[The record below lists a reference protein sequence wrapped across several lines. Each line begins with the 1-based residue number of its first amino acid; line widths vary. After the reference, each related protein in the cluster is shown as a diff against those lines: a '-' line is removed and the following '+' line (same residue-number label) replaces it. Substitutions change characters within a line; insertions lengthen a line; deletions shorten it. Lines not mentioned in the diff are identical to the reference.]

1 MIEDF
6 YNKEFVCGQSSIS
19 RGELESLPCPF
30 KTFSVDDDTMQKIV
44 DYTEEATRT
53 QLRLSK
59 EEKIDFNNDKH
70 SECWWDNLEHFCNYF
85 KIPYYEDEP

>member
-6 YNKEFVCGQSSIS
+6 YNKEFVCGQSSVT

-30 KTFSVDDDTMQKIV
+30 KTFSETMQKLI

-53 QLRLSK
+53 QLRLS
-59 EEKIDFNNDKH
+59 ENEKIDFENDKH
-70 SECWWDNLEHFCNYF
+70 SECWWENLEHFCNYL
-85 KIPYYEDEP
+85 KIPHY

>member
-1 MIEDF
+1 MIEEF

-30 KTFSVDDDTMQKIV
+30 NTFSIDDDKMQKIV
-44 DYTEEATRT
+44 DCTEESTRT

-59 EEKIDFNNDKH
+59 NEKIDLENDKH
-70 SECWWDNLEHFCNYF
+70 SKCWWENLEYFCNLF
-85 KIPYYEDEP
+85 NVPYYEDN